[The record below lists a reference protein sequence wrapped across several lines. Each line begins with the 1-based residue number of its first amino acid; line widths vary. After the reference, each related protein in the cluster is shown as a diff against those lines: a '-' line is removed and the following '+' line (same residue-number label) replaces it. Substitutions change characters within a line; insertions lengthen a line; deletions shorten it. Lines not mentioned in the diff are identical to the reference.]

1 MEIQG
6 FAAGPFKTNCYLIVN
21 EGHVVIIDPGMY
33 SEERISKIV
42 ADQGLV
48 VDKVLLTHGHIDHT
62 RNAAAVGRKFGVPVF
77 IHEDDAFMI
86 MNPDVGVAPH
96 TAMLFDAANMP
107 PVQDLRFYG
116 DGDVIDVVGSEYTVR
131 HAPGHSPGSVMLEGD
146 EVCFTGD
153 VVFQGSVGRT
163 DILHSDPE
171 AMRHTLAGPVLA
183 LPDALHLLPGH
194 GPVTTMR
201 AERARNPY
209 LQGLVV

>member
-21 EGHVVIIDPGMY
+21 EGHVVVIDPGMY
-33 SEERISKIV
+33 AEPRISALV
-42 ADQGLV
+42 EEQGLV

-62 RNAAAVGRKFGVPVF
+62 RDASKVGRKFQAPVF

-86 MNPDVGVAPH
+86 TDPDIGVAPH
-96 TAMLFDAANMP
+96 TAMLFDAANMAA
-107 PVQDLRFYG
+107 VADLRYYA
-116 DGDVIDVVGSEYTVR
+116 DGDVIDLVGADYVVR
-131 HAPGHSPGSVMLEGD
+131 HAPGHSPGSVLLVGD

-153 VVFQGSVGRT
+153 VVFLGSVGRT

-171 AMRHTLAGPVLA
+171 AMQQSLAGPVWELA
-183 LPDALHLLPGH
+183 DSLHLLPGH

-201 AERARNPY
+201 AERSRNPF
-209 LQGLVV
+209 LKGLAV